1 MFPAGET
8 NVSFD
13 VTITNDNVLEN
24 NETFNLTIVGESLP
38 NNVTVGK
45 ISQTTVT
52 IVNDGG
58 SRKYAIG

>member
-1 MFPAGET
+1 M
-8 NVSFD
+8 SFD
-13 VTITNDNVLEN
+13 VTILNDNVLEN

-38 NNVTVGK
+38 NNVTLGK
-45 ISQTTVT
+45 ISQTAVT